1 MKRSIVYTGM
11 FSVMV
16 SVSAMTDQA
25 LAGGNLSDAITTSV
39 VPTITWIEMPTVP
52 DVSAAVDLSSTAS
65 VPTPSTTTPSGSGST
80 APSGEGGTNPS
91 VETTAPEKAPESMK
105 QDSERMRGQAEQ
117 TQQAPEKSPDDMMQE
132 TKRVRKV
139 GSPRF

>member
-11 FSVMV
+11 FSVML
-16 SVSAMTDQA
+16 SVSAMTGQA

-39 VPTITWIEMPTVP
+39 VPAINWIEMPEISP
-52 DVSAAVDLSSTAS
+52 EVSTAVDFSTTTTS
-65 VPTPSTTTPSGSGST
+65 TTPSGEGTT